1 MTTEVLVYN
10 KSAIALAADS
20 AATLTEGKIFKTNKI
35 FMLSKH
41 YPIGIVV
48 YGNSQYMEVPWESI
62 IKEYRKNELK
72 DNKFD
77 TLKEYF
83 DDFIKFITNENNI
96 FLQDINERTTNNIT
110 DDVEGLFYFIRQRIL
125 EDIKEEISVSE
136 INVGRI
142 KEITLKNITKYE
154 NYLADLELSPTIT
167 KTDIQEL
174 IEKHEKSIK
183 ETVKET
189 FEKLP
194 LPIKRDKLVKLAIN
208 AYVKETL
215 PKQVSGIVIVGFGEK
230 EIFPSHCEFQTV
242 GKINDNFRIE
252 PYEVTSVKF
261 NKRGGIYP
269 IGQREMVDRFM
280 CGIDPDLRQL
290 YSNTCSNIFKDYRR
304 KLLGDYNNFRIRGQI
319 NKEMARYDEEL
330 MEKFDTVIDEFIH
343 DYYIN
348 PITEI
353 VTHLPKNEL
362 AEMAETLVNLTS
374 FKRRVSTDAETVS
387 GPIDVALISKDDGFV
402 WIRRKQVLR
411 LKVKSTVYG
420 KLLS

>member
-1 MTTEVLVYN
+1 M
-10 KSAIALAADS
+10 
-20 AATLTEGKIFKTNKI
+20 
-35 FMLSKH
+35 
-41 YPIGIVV
+41 
-48 YGNSQYMEVPWESI
+48 
-62 IKEYRKNELK
+62 
-72 DNKFD
+72 
-77 TLKEYF
+77 
-83 DDFIKFITNENNI
+83 
-96 FLQDINERTTNNIT
+96 
-110 DDVEGLFYFIRQRIL
+110 
-125 EDIKEEISVSE
+125 
-136 INVGRI
+136 
-142 KEITLKNITKYE
+142 
-154 NYLADLELSPTIT
+154 
-167 KTDIQEL
+167 
-174 IEKHEKSIK
+174 
-183 ETVKET
+183 
-189 FEKLP
+189 
-194 LPIKRDKLVKLAIN
+194 
-208 AYVKETL
+208 
-215 PKQVSGIVIVGFGEK
+215 
-230 EIFPSHCEFQTV
+230 

-280 CGIDPDLRQL
+280 CGIVSDLRQL

-343 DYYIN
+343 DYYID

-402 WIRRKQVLR
+402 WIRRKQYFDSKLNPQFMANYYR
-411 LKVKSTVYG
+411 NINGGKSDER
-420 KLLS
+420 KEEENQQ